1 MSNQIL
7 RNGPPDKRPARKC
20 ESSLCCKATAKL
32 EEEVEEDLEKE
43 DASLKELLDADIEVQ
58 SSE

>member
-1 MSNQIL
+1 MRSQIL
-7 RNGPPDKRPARKC
+7 RNGPIKDKEPKKC

-32 EEEVEEDLEKE
+32 EEEVEEDMEKE
-43 DASLKELLDADIEVQ
+43 DASLKELLDADIEIQ

>member
-1 MSNQIL
+1 MRSQIL
-7 RNGPPDKRPARKC
+7 RNGPPSKDKPKKC

-32 EEEVEEDLEKE
+32 EEEVEEDMKKE
-43 DASLKELLDADIEVQ
+43 DAILKELFDADIEIQ